1 MAQRKR
7 WSHSAF
13 EDFVRCGE
21 SYRLKRVVQVPEV
34 PNLAGIGGSAFH
46 LWTEEYDKRIVV
58 DFMGESGIEDIPSVE
73 HILNELLAEEEE
85 KSELPREQFR
95 TFGRKTKDL
104 PNGQDIPYWRD
115 VLLPEM
121 CEKYIQWR
129 AATPW
134 RIATDLPP
142 DRNGNTVGIE
152 YEIRYTLNRTE
163 IRGFIDRVEYDENGN
178 LGAVDLKTWSR
189 KRTTAQLPGYV
200 VGLQAVGVPAVWGS
214 YYHARKGESDPPR
227 FFTSWN
233 QDRLVRLYD
242 QAAKA
247 EMLGIYLPKPSDDC
261 ASFCSVAAHCE
272 FAL

>member
-21 SYRLKRVVQVPEV
+21 SYRLKRVVGVPEV

-46 LWTEEYDKRIVV
+46 RWTEQCDLYGI
-58 DFMGESGIEDIPSVE
+58 DFESHAEPTSVE
-73 HILNELLAEEEE
+73 QILNDLLAEEEE

-142 DRNGNTVGIE
+142 DPQGNTTGIE
-152 YEIRYTLNRTE
+152 YEVRYKLGRTD
-163 IRGFIDRVEYDENGN
+163 IRGFIDRIEYDENGN

-214 YYHARKGESDPPR
+214 YYHARKGESDAPR

-261 ASFCSVAAHCE
+261 HSFCSVAAHCE